1 MKGTMTIV
9 RLRWALTFAAM
20 RKSSW
25 QTIGYIIGLLMG
37 VGTVV
42 GVGVGAWYLGD
53 LDFSNGTSWDYS
65 LMHTVMVLGGSLV
78 CIFTA
83 IVQLMLIGEGSTLNP
98 KKFALFGIPDKT
110 LQSGLTLAGLSGT
123 PAIAGLLS
131 LLLLPLAYR
140 SLGPVI
146 VITAILAAPLAI
158 ITITSFSKL
167 IIALA
172 TTMLHSRRSQAT
184 LYIVVM
190 VIFIAL
196 CNLPNVVINSGNP
209 EHITLTPFQ
218 MMAGIFA
225 WTPFGAAFQLPFD
238 AFDGNWLALV
248 IRVLI
253 LVATW
258 VLCFALGVWCL
269 ARDRRYAGE
278 SERVKSVKGIGSF
291 SWMPDSTSGAI
302 SARLLSYL
310 RRDPRQAMFLLFPV
324 IFLVLFALQS
334 ANLPEMVWMAP
345 VLSALFMMM
354 SEANGLAYDGRGF
367 SMQAIIGVSGRNDRL
382 GRVRVFAVMGFVY
395 LLAVSIVAAIVS
407 KSWTSPTGITIA
419 IVCTGCS
426 LGLFFAGLGLAEILS
441 CVFMYPVAS
450 MDKPF
455 SSPQGRAIAQG
466 FFPFIHMFACLL
478 SLLPTGI
485 VAIIL
490 AVSASS
496 GMLWILAPVALANGL
511 LFLYLGVVLGGRL
524 MDARLLKIVTTLDGF
539 AALQK

>member
-1 MKGTMTIV
+1 
-9 RLRWALTFAAM
+9 
-20 RKSSW
+20 
-25 QTIGYIIGLLMG
+25 
-37 VGTVV
+37 
-42 GVGVGAWYLGD
+42 
-53 LDFSNGTSWDYS
+53 
-65 LMHTVMVLGGSLV
+65 
-78 CIFTA
+78 
-83 IVQLMLIGEGSTLNP
+83 
-98 KKFALFGIPDKT
+98 
-110 LQSGLTLAGLSGT
+110 
-123 PAIAGLLS
+123 
-131 LLLLPLAYR
+131 
-140 SLGPVI
+140 
-146 VITAILAAPLAI
+146 
-158 ITITSFSKL
+158 
-167 IIALA
+167 
-172 TTMLHSRRSQAT
+172 
-184 LYIVVM
+184 
-190 VIFIAL
+190 
-196 CNLPNVVINSGNP
+196 
-209 EHITLTPFQ
+209 
-218 MMAGIFA
+218 
-225 WTPFGAAFQLPFD
+225 
-238 AFDGNWLALV
+238 
-248 IRVLI
+248 
-253 LVATW
+253 
-258 VLCFALGVWCL
+258 
-269 ARDRRYAGE
+269 
-278 SERVKSVKGIGSF
+278 
-291 SWMPDSTSGAI
+291 
-302 SARLLSYL
+302 
-310 RRDPRQAMFLLFPV
+310 MFLLFPV

-490 AVSASS
+490 AVSGSS